1 MIFIIHFFQETWC
14 FFCILKTVYTKMKL
28 KEKLTNIRNKHNPTL
43 KVQTDRD
50 EDIGED
56 TGKGM
61 GTGTETMLNPNNALL
76 TSWQH
81 QTHQYITWSINHVTN
96 NVTPN
101 CQMLLHDWYG
111 LSK

>member
-1 MIFIIHFFQETWC
+1 MFLKFISFKKLGFF
-14 FFCILKTVYTKMKL
+14 ILKAVCTKMKL
-28 KEKLTNIRNKHNPTL
+28 KEKLTKCRNKHNPTL

-61 GTGTETMLNPNNALL
+61 GNETETMLNPNNALL

-81 QTHQYITWSINHVTN
+81 QTLQYIT
-96 NVTPN
+96 
-101 CQMLLHDWYG
+101 
-111 LSK
+111 

>member
-1 MIFIIHFFQETWC
+1 
-14 FFCILKTVYTKMKL
+14 MKL
-28 KEKLTNIRNKHNPTL
+28 KEKLTNCRNKHNPTL

-50 EDIGED
+50 EDTGED

-81 QTHQYITWSINHVTN
+81 LTHQYITWCINHVTN

>member
-1 MIFIIHFFQETWC
+1 
-14 FFCILKTVYTKMKL
+14 MKL
-28 KEKLTNIRNKHNPTL
+28 KEKLTNIQNKHNPTL

-50 EDIGED
+50 EDKGED

-81 QTHQYITWSINHVTN
+81 QTHQYITWCINHVTN
-96 NVTPN
+96 NVIPN
-101 CQMLLHDWYG
+101 YQMLLHDWYG